1 MSAQRNG
8 AQLHVEQ
15 TRRAQAIAT
24 SAMWPFIAEDVVQK
38 TAAAQARL
46 NKSTCDER
54 MGMFERG
61 KIAAYNEILALA
73 KMPAPY
79 FET

>member
-1 MSAQRNG
+1 MSRPATRE
-8 AQLHVEQ
+8 LHVEQ
-15 TRRAQAIAT
+15 MRRSQAIAT
-24 SAMWPFIAEDVVQK
+24 SAMWPFVADGLVSML
-38 TAAAQARL
+38 ASAQVRL

-73 KMPAPY
+73 TPPPPLI
-79 FET
+79 ET